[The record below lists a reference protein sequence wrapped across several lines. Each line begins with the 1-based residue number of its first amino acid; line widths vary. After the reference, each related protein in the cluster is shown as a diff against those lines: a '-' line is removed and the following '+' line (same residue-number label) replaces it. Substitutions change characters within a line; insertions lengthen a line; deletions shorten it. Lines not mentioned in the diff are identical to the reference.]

1 VARLCH
7 NVLGTLLEWRAK
19 WSRLLAVDAADDA
32 MTHAVADVLR
42 PYEEAGQLNF
52 ETDWL

>member
-1 VARLCH
+1 
-7 NVLGTLLEWRAK
+7 
-19 WSRLLAVDAADDA
+19 

-52 ETDWL
+52 ETGWL